1 MRQKRGVKE
10 QYADTS
16 GFTDL
21 VFAATSLLGYMFIP
35 RIRDLPSKR
44 LHVFEPKAVLSE
56 LKGLTGDQIRE
67 ATIIANTHS
76 GRITGA
82 WADPV

>member
-1 MRQKRGVKE
+1 
-10 QYADTS
+10 
-16 GFTDL
+16 
-21 VFAATSLLGYMFIP
+21 
-35 RIRDLPSKR
+35 
-44 LHVFEPKAVLSE
+44 VFEPKAVLSE

>member
-1 MRQKRGVKE
+1 MKE
-10 QYADTS
+10 QYADTG